1 MRHSLLVVIASS
13 LSLAS
18 TATAGL
24 LPSKPSQLADVSSG
38 SHISCKFFAQ
48 AYAID
53 TVQESDGTAA
63 TFEIPAKHVFVVTSV
78 DFNIQGPAS
87 GHRYEAARS
96 RAKQLTTAPVG
107 SPAARTRDRAFGTA
121 ELCCVLDFAGNQ
133 HCPPSW
139 VEAFQLAGSS
149 GYWVGHSG
157 ESFAVELMWTGSRA
171 LPGSRGYTSEVMTDL
186 S

>member
-38 SHISCKFFAQ
+38 SNISCKFFAQ

-87 GHRYEAARS
+87 GHRYEAAVS
-96 RAKQLTTAPVG
+96 RENPTTGANANITEIAGVSNG
-107 SPAARTRDRAFGTA
+107 SVNATIVIPSGSVVKSGMRLCSVVDDFTDFSHPIAEVIVHGFFAADK
-121 ELCCVLDFAGNQ
+121 
-133 HCPPSW
+133 
-139 VEAFQLAGSS
+139 
-149 GYWVGHSG
+149 
-157 ESFAVELMWTGSRA
+157 
-171 LPGSRGYTSEVMTDL
+171 
-186 S
+186 

>member
-38 SHISCKFFAQ
+38 SNISCKFFAQ

-78 DFNIQGPAS
+78 DF
-87 GHRYEAARS
+87 
-96 RAKQLTTAPVG
+96 K
-107 SPAARTRDRAFGTA
+107 A
-121 ELCCVLDFAGNQ
+121 E
-133 HCPPSW
+133 
-139 VEAFQLAGSS
+139 
-149 GYWVGHSG
+149 
-157 ESFAVELMWTGSRA
+157 
-171 LPGSRGYTSEVMTDL
+171 
-186 S
+186 